1 MPEDGG
7 RSSQGREKG
16 QGEGK
21 RRGLGGKTNLLAES
35 KSVEVVGQLSLEC
48 MEWRP
53 SWGIAGAGG
62 GAEEKERMCCR
73 RTSSSFAHVLFLL
86 RPVGVIDGHM
96 STSTCHRGTV
106 SGKDG
111 GKEGAMAGGKEEGGL
126 E

>member
-1 MPEDGG
+1 MGG
-7 RSSQGREKG
+7 GLRKEGRKDKG
-16 QGEGK
+16 KERGGAWGGE
-21 RRGLGGKTNLLAES
+21 TNLLAES
-35 KSVEVVGQLSLEC
+35 KSVEAVGQLSLEC

-53 SWGIAGAGG
+53 SWGIAGGGG

-106 SGKDG
+106 SGKAQGGRGAGIGRTDG
-111 GKEGAMAGGKEEGGL
+111 EMTAR
-126 E
+126 